1 MLSNSSAKPKRL
13 TRTGSGER
21 KWPDTYGVAG
31 MSLHPYNTT
40 LYAKKSWFMF
50 DNEIVCLGA
59 GITCGDASG
68 SPHHRREPP
77 VGKSHHQQFHSEWN
91 AITPTVG
98 WSSNL
103 PSATPSWCALSG
115 TGGYYFPA
123 GNSNLQ
129 ATFTANT
136 GSWSQINI
144 GDYFTSLHR

>member
-1 MLSNSSAKPKRL
+1 MAN
-13 TRTGSGER
+13 
-21 KWPDTYGVAG
+21 TYGVAG

-40 LYAKKSWFMF
+40 LYGKKSWFMF

-59 GITCGDASG
+59 GITCGDAG
-68 SPHHRREPP
+68 GVHTTAENRRLGTPITNSFTLN
-77 VGKSHHQQFHSEWN
+77 GT

-129 ATFTANT
+129 AAFIAEHRFLVANQFGRRQHEST
-136 GSWSQINI
+136 RTI
-144 GDYFTSLHR
+144 T